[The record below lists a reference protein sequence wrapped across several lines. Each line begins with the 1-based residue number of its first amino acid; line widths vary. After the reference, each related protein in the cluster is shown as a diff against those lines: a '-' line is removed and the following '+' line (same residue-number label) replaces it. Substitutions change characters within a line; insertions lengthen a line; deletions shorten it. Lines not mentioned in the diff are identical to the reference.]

1 MSVASVSSDYYN
13 SNNDRHTV
21 AKGWKNCLTLYRSV
35 IIVNPQVV
43 IRTVTTLPEIT
54 AVPVKEDF
62 NYSRTGSLV
71 QVRNMRSTD

>member
-1 MSVASVSSDYYN
+1 ME
-13 SNNDRHTV
+13 
-21 AKGWKNCLTLYRSV
+21 CFRSV
-35 IIVNPQVV
+35 QYLSGDHVV

-71 QVRNMRSTD
+71 QVRNMRSID